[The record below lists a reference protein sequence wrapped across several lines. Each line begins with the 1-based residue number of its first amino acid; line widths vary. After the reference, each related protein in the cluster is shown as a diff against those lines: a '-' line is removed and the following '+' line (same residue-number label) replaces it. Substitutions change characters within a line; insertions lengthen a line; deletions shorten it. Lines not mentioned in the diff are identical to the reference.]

1 MLQRKSSLHQT
12 HPAIVKR
19 LKRADGHL
27 RSIIEMI
34 ETQQPCLQIAQ
45 QLLAVE
51 NAIAQAKKTLIH
63 DHIDHCLKQTVTGSR
78 GGLVQ
83 EFKQNTKFL

>member
-1 MLQRKSSLHQT
+1 MLQRKPSIHET
-12 HPAIVKR
+12 HPAILRR

-34 ETQQPCLQIAQ
+34 ETEQPCLKIAQ

-51 NAIAQAKKTLIH
+51 NAVAQAKKTLIH
-63 DHIDHCLKQTVTGSR
+63 DHIDHCLKQSVTGGR
-78 GGLVQ
+78 ARLVQ
-83 EFKQNTKFL
+83 EFKEITKFL